1 MYNVL
6 GIAYSCIYYTAK
18 KLTEK
23 FDPKK
28 ITQDHNL
35 KVLKKVSYIPVN
47 NFAKNIKLFPQTF
60 TNVELVRYKNI
71 PHVEFFDIVRNNSS

>member
-6 GIAYSCIYYTAK
+6 GIAYSCIYYTVK

-28 ITQDHNL
+28 MTKDHNL
-35 KVLKKVSYIPVN
+35 WVSKKVSDIPVD
-47 NFAKNIKLFPQTF
+47 NFAKNIKLYRQTF
-60 TNVELVRYKNI
+60 TNVELLRYENI
-71 PHVEFFDIVRNNSS
+71 PHV